1 MTRLPIKGHDGW
13 FKDKKS
19 GFIDCANKSTYDQYM
34 LSVKAEKEKEEEI
47 RTLQKDVSDL
57 KSDMGDIKS
66 LLLTLVQNQNH
77 DN

>member
-13 FKDKKS
+13 FKDKSS
-19 GFIDCANKSTYDQYM
+19 GSIDCANKSTYDQYM
-34 LSVKAEKEKEEEI
+34 LSVKAEKEKEKEI

-66 LLLTLVQNQNH
+66 LLLTLVQKQNH

>member
-1 MTRLPIKGHDGW
+1 MSRLPIEGHNGW
-13 FKDKKS
+13 FKDTKS

-34 LSVKAEKEKEEEI
+34 LSVKSEREKEEEI

-66 LLLTLVQNQNH
+66 LLLTLVQKNH

>member
-13 FKDKKS
+13 FKDKSS
-19 GFIDCANKSTYDQYM
+19 GSIDCANKSTYDQYM
-34 LSVKAEKEKEEEI
+34 LSVKSEKEKEEEM

-66 LLLTLVQNQNH
+66 LLLTLVQKNH

>member
-1 MTRLPIKGHDGW
+1 
-13 FKDKKS
+13 
-19 GFIDCANKSTYDQYM
+19 M
-34 LSVKAEKEKEEEI
+34 LSVKAEKEKEEEM

-66 LLLTLVQNQNH
+66 LLLTLVQKNH